1 MAIVIDPDE
10 CIGCESCVE
19 VCPDVFKMDDDGEK
33 AIVTDEDST
42 ADCVE
47 EAIETCPTEAIS
59 NQCEFIGY
67 EKAALSAAF
76 LWGKYG

>member
-19 VCPDVFKMDDDGEK
+19 ICPDVFEMDDDGEK
-33 AIVTDEDST
+33 ANVINPDAGD
-42 ADCVE
+42 DCVD

-59 NQCEFIGY
+59 
-67 EKAALSAAF
+67 K
-76 LWGKYG
+76 